1 LIYSVRYR
9 LMFYLGM
16 AILLPGIFFMS
27 DSFGQQPDPAAATA
41 PAATDGAGETT
52 TPAASDATSG
62 TQNTTDEGDE
72 DQGDSL
78 IDIVMAGGP
87 VGLLILVLSIAAI
100 ALIVEHAMTIR
111 ENVLIPAGLADEVR
125 IMIQE
130 GKVSAARKHCR
141 AQPSPM
147 SFVLDAALAET
158 EHGWTEVEKAAEDA
172 IADQSARLFR
182 KIEFLSVIG
191 NIAPMIGLL
200 GTVVGMILAFKE
212 VANTEGAARAADL
225 ATGIYLAL
233 VTTVEGLIV
242 AIPSL
247 GAFAIFRSRVD
258 HLIAE
263 LTFAAQHS
271 LRPLKRGA
279 AAKTAS
285 STQQTTTATQQ
296 RRTGRGTPPT
306 PPPPSSK

>member
-1 LIYSVRYR
+1 
-9 LMFYLGM
+9 M
-16 AILLPGIFFMS
+16 AIMLPGLFFLS
-27 DSFGQQPDPAAATA
+27 DTFGQQPDTAT
-41 PAATDGAGETT
+41 PAATGA
-52 TPAASDATSG
+52 SG
-62 TQNTTDEGDE
+62 TDAAAPATGTTNTTQKKSDDGEE
-72 DQGDSL
+72 DKGDSL
-78 IDIVMAGGP
+78 VDIVMAGGP

-100 ALIVEHAMTIR
+100 ALIIEHAMTIR
-111 ENVLIPAGLADEVR
+111 ENVLIPTGLADDVR
-125 IMIQE
+125 MMIQE
-130 GKVSAARKHCR
+130 GKISAARQHCR

-147 SFVLDAALAET
+147 SFVLDAALAES
-158 EHGWTEVEKAAEDA
+158 EHGWTEIEKAAEDA

-200 GTVVGMILAFKE
+200 GTVVGMIIAFKE

-271 LRPLKRGA
+271 LRPLKRG
-279 AAKTAS
+279 TAGTK
-285 STQQTTTATQQ
+285 STAATQQ
-296 RRTGRGTPPT
+296 SAAAGQRRTTRGTPPT
-306 PPPPSSK
+306 PPPPASR